1 VRLGRLS
8 LVAGLVAVV
17 VGAGVAVLFA
27 TRGDGQTVARSG
39 PAAAPKCSSRLL
51 HDWSDG
57 RIDGTYSIACYRT
70 ALRSLP
76 ADLEVYS
83 SAHDDIAQALT
94 ERIVQSR
101 HAQKISG
108 HQGAASVRNVASAT
122 DTAPSRS
129 SSIRPAR

>member
-1 VRLGRLS
+1 VRVGRLS
-8 LVAGLVAVV
+8 IVAGLAVVV
-17 VGAGVAVLFA
+17 VGAVAILLA
-27 TRGDGQTVARSG
+27 TRGGEAARPAVAAQPS
-39 PAAAPKCSSRLL
+39 CSTRLL
-51 HDWSDG
+51 HDWADG
-57 RIDGTYSIACYRT
+57 RIDGTYTIACYRS

-108 HQGAASVRNVASAT
+108 HQGAASVRNVASARA
-122 DTAPSRS
+122 TAPSRS
-129 SSIRPAR
+129 SSIRPAP

>member
-1 VRLGRLS
+1 MPVGRLS
-8 LVAGLVAVV
+8 IVAGLVVVAVGV
-17 VGAGVAVLFA
+17 VVAVLLA
-27 TRGDGQTVARSG
+27 VRGGGAARPGVAAQPS
-39 PAAAPKCSSRLL
+39 CSTRLL
-51 HDWSDG
+51 HDWADG
-57 RIDGTYSIACYRT
+57 RIDGTYTIGCYRS

-108 HQGAASVRNVASAT
+108 HQGAASVRNIASAA